1 MQKTRYKF
9 SKLNQNKSLFQLLSS
24 KGTIKLEQ
32 MNKIRRDI
40 PTKIKINSDINK
52 NINNNNQMPKLS
64 KRKSSSID
72 IDNNLIKR
80 REIKSPKIIEN
91 KYIFYKSNSQ
101 NRIKFKSIEA
111 EKSKKEN
118 ININLPRIED
128 KKNNERENL
137 ELSKSVFNGKDH
149 VLELGVS
156 MIQKGYIPL
165 FMKLNDYK
173 PLLFWTK
180 EGITLERLVKLYIQK
195 NPEIDEELMD
205 DIRLYHDQRLLDI
218 NVPIKY
224 FNFRPF
230 SIIMNRIGNL

>member
-52 NINNNNQMPKLS
+52 NININNQMPKLS

-72 IDNNLIKR
+72 INNNLIKR

-91 KYIFYKSNSQ
+91 KYIFYNSNSQ
-101 NRIKFKSIEA
+101 NRIKFKSNEA

-128 KKNNERENL
+128 KK
-137 ELSKSVFNGKDH
+137 
-149 VLELGVS
+149 
-156 MIQKGYIPL
+156 I
-165 FMKLNDYK
+165 MKEKIWN
-173 PLLFWTK
+173 
-180 EGITLERLVKLYIQK
+180 
-195 NPEIDEELMD
+195 
-205 DIRLYHDQRLLDI
+205 
-218 NVPIKY
+218 
-224 FNFRPF
+224 
-230 SIIMNRIGNL
+230 

>member
-1 MQKTRYKF
+1 MQRARYKF

-80 REIKSPKIIEN
+80 KEIKSPKIIEN

-118 ININLPRIED
+118 ININLRRIED
-128 KKNNERENL
+128 KK
-137 ELSKSVFNGKDH
+137 
-149 VLELGVS
+149 
-156 MIQKGYIPL
+156 I
-165 FMKLNDYK
+165 MKEKIWN
-173 PLLFWTK
+173 
-180 EGITLERLVKLYIQK
+180 
-195 NPEIDEELMD
+195 
-205 DIRLYHDQRLLDI
+205 
-218 NVPIKY
+218 
-224 FNFRPF
+224 
-230 SIIMNRIGNL
+230 

>member
-72 IDNNLIKR
+72 INNNLIKR

-91 KYIFYKSNSQ
+91 IILALFY
-101 NRIKFKSIEA
+101 
-111 EKSKKEN
+111 
-118 ININLPRIED
+118 L
-128 KKNNERENL
+128 
-137 ELSKSVFNGKDH
+137 
-149 VLELGVS
+149 
-156 MIQKGYIPL
+156 
-165 FMKLNDYK
+165 
-173 PLLFWTK
+173 
-180 EGITLERLVKLYIQK
+180 
-195 NPEIDEELMD
+195 
-205 DIRLYHDQRLLDI
+205 
-218 NVPIKY
+218 
-224 FNFRPF
+224 
-230 SIIMNRIGNL
+230 